1 MRDRGMVATVSAHP
15 NRVQRM
21 ANMEKLIEI
30 AREFEAAGNG
40 SLPDFVSYCTRM
52 AEEADEEGE
61 ALVEVP
67 QGVPIHLMTIHSA
80 KGLEFPMVIMP
91 ELDRALPRV
100 QKPGKPVRLYTA
112 EEPTRE
118 AWNDR
123 EGILP
128 LFGVEY
134 PGTEFRKQFSP
145 LAILLKKRDL
155 LEDVA
160 ENRRV
165 FYVGCTR
172 AMHHL
177 ILTGHMEVG
186 KSRGDSLSSR
196 EYREGA
202 PVLELLDD
210 IWGIRAAFREDAVG
224 RYPQGES
231 SPRVIWEDPAP
242 LTFAGVTR
250 AEARIT
256 QADFRKIDDRIR
268 ELDLTAPIA
277 IPTHYQLSPTAL
289 ALYKQCP
296 LRFYYRYE
304 LNIPEDP
311 SFSSEEA
318 VPDET
323 WEDKVEGESVEPRI
337 IGTVMHAYLER
348 HVFGSGLDSG
358 LFDAVFSSF
367 LGQRRETMLLEKAV
381 LERVRARALES
392 VNATITDEVLLR
404 LLAGFEQY
412 SELPF
417 VFNGVSYTLRGRIDK
432 LFRHKE
438 RDGWAILDWK
448 TGELRDRDP
457 GSFARDHYFDLQLAC
472 YCMVVEE
479 LKRTRVRG
487 LFLYFTSLGRL
498 VEIPY
503 SGDPGKE
510 IDDLKDFVENYKADP
525 EGVGEGIKG
534 ISRNRGE
541 CATCGYRVTG
551 VC

>member
-1 MRDRGMVATVSAHP
+1 
-15 NRVQRM
+15 
-21 ANMEKLIEI
+21 
-30 AREFEAAGNG
+30 
-40 SLPDFVSYCTRM
+40 M

-80 KGLEFPMVIMP
+80 KGLEFPVVIIP
-91 ELDRALPRV
+91 ELDRTLPRV
-100 QKPGKPVRLYTA
+100 QKPGKPVRLYAT
-112 EEPTRE
+112 EEPGRE
-118 AWNDR
+118 TWNDR

-128 LFGVEY
+128 LLGVEY
-134 PGTEFRKQFSP
+134 PSTDFRKQFSP
-145 LAILLKKRDL
+145 LAILLKRRDL

-186 KSRGDSLSSR
+186 KGRGGSLSSHD
-196 EYREGA
+196 YREGA

-224 RYPQGES
+224 RYPQGEG
-231 SPRVIWEDPAP
+231 SPRIIWEDPEP
-242 LTFAGVTR
+242 LKFAGASK

-256 QADFRKIDDRIR
+256 QADFRKRDDRIR
-268 ELDLTAPIA
+268 ELDLTTPIK
-277 IPTHYQLSPTAL
+277 IPAHYQLSPTAL

-304 LNIPEDP
+304 LNIPEDS
-311 SFSSEEA
+311 SFSIGEA
-318 VPDET
+318 LPDET
-323 WEDKVEGESVEPRI
+323 WENKVEGESIEPRI
-337 IGTVMHAYLER
+337 IGTIVHAYLER
-348 HVFGSGLDSG
+348 HVFGSDLDRG

-381 LERVRARALES
+381 FERVRARALEL
-392 VNATITDEVLLR
+392 VNATITDGVLLR
-404 LLAGFEQY
+404 LLAGVEQY

-417 VFNGVSYTLRGRIDK
+417 VFNGGSYTLRGRIDK

-448 TGELRDRDP
+448 TGEPRDRDP
-457 GSFARDHYFDLQLAC
+457 DSFARDHYFDLQLAC
-472 YCMVVEE
+472 YRMVVEE
-479 LKRTRVRG
+479 LKKTKVRG
-487 LFLYFTSLGRL
+487 LYLYYTSLGRL

-503 SGDPGKE
+503 GADPNKE
-510 IDDLKDFVENYKADP
+510 IDDLKGFIGNYKADP
-525 EGVGEGIKG
+525 ERVGERIKG
-534 ISRNRGE
+534 ISRHRGE
-541 CATCGYRVTG
+541 CAACGYAMIG